1 MRIREEK
8 ELTYNKFLQNLGI
21 KGNYLILN
29 KSLIKLLGWD
39 ELGMLQELI
48 SEGNLWEQ
56 KELLDKEGFFF
67 CTSDKIKDLFG
78 WSWDKQKKILNKLE
92 SLNLIELKLKGNPFK
107 RYFKINLNY
116 LNILLESDKE
126 D

>member
-8 ELTYNKFLQNLGI
+8 ELTYNEFLQILGS

-29 KSLIKLLGWD
+29 KNLIKSLGWD

-116 LNILLESDKE
+116 LNTLLESDKE

>member
-8 ELTYNKFLQNLGI
+8 ELTYNKFLQNLGV

-92 SLNLIELKLKGNPFK
+92 SLNLIELKLRGNPFK

-116 LNILLESDKE
+116 LNTLLESDKE

>member
-92 SLNLIELKLKGNPFK
+92 SLNLIELKLKGNSFK
-107 RYFKINLNY
+107 RQFKIDLKY